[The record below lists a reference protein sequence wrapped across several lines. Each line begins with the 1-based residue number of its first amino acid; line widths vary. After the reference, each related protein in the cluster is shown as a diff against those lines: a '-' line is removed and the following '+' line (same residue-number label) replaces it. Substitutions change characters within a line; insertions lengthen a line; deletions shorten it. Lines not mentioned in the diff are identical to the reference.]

1 MHPIYSY
8 LNAMNY
14 LAGLGFAVLG
24 ILSGELWALVVG
36 MLGLAGGF
44 VGTYLI
50 KELRVF

>member
-1 MHPIYSY
+1 
-8 LNAMNY
+8 MNFVTG
-14 LAGLGFAVLG
+14 ASFAVLG
-24 ILSGELWALVVG
+24 ILSGELWALGVG